1 MKTLRYVLLL
11 ADNDAR
17 AASGREVASGQAAV
31 RERLSAIQFYDKE
44 FLEILKKQ
52 TPFAH
57 LAVERPLPV
66 GSVKLKLYGRE
77 S

>member
-1 MKTLRYVLLL
+1 MFYYWMTTT
-11 ADNDAR
+11 R
-17 AASGREVASGQAAV
+17 AQRQA
-31 RERLSAIQFYDKE
+31 ERLRRRAKLAMIQFYDKE